1 MNKTLANLLIF
12 SAGLLAGGGGTCYFW
27 KKYYE
32 QRANEEIE
40 SVKAVFTFKKSDI
53 PVVDDPNNPK
63 DDKGDNVNP
72 TGNFFVGPNPG
83 EPVDYSTFYESK
95 VVPATETNPLIN
107 DKLEAEMA
115 KNESPTEKQK
125 PYFITEDDY
134 TDSEPGY
141 DKLSCT
147 YYVPDRVLVDD
158 LSREVVEVDTVGEE
172 NLDFLAR
179 STNEIVYVR
188 NDNISCDFEVMRS
201 IDSIEDSGAQVWYG

>member
-1 MNKTLANLLIF
+1 
-12 SAGLLAGGGGTCYFW
+12 
-27 KKYYE
+27 
-32 QRANEEIE
+32 
-40 SVKAVFTFKKSDI
+40 
-53 PVVDDPNNPK
+53 
-63 DDKGDNVNP
+63 
-72 TGNFFVGPNPG
+72 
-83 EPVDYSTFYESK
+83 
-95 VVPATETNPLIN
+95 
-107 DKLEAEMA
+107 MA

-179 STNEIVYVR
+179 STNEIMYVR